1 MIKLRHR
8 YLIPPLL
15 IAVVAMLVSLLTVVF
30 VSADPG
36 LMVIGAVC
44 EGEVVPGENYI
55 HKITVGIRETDSAM
69 DMQIDVMGWGQSLQG
84 IAQALRASE
93 DTSSYS
99 AREYITVEPESF
111 HLEPGHSQDVV
122 ASLHIPEDVGSGGRY
137 AIIFIHSAPAGEGQ
151 VAVVSAVNALV
162 LLTIKDSQLAHE
174 GKITEFTVS
183 EVVSGQPID
192 ILTTFQ
198 NTGNHH
204 FKIKGEVTISNTQGE
219 VLDTIY
225 IPLTPS
231 VIPTMSRQL
240 KSSFVPQGELPLGV
254 YSVTSKVMLEDGT
267 LLDETQST
275 FEVGKTYTPP
285 TTSEVEKSS
294 IPPISASVT
303 VTPGSPATLET
314 EDGSIHVSFPQG
326 SVTGQVE
333 VSVQI
338 YSPAQLP
345 EPPSGFELG
354 ATFFRVDG
362 LSGLLAKEATLTF
375 KYSTFDLALA
385 EGNASRLTLARWD
398 EAQGEWSVL
407 KTEVDE
413 EAMTLTTKTN
423 QLSIWAVMVSP
434 PPEPTGWGPII
445 GGSVGGII
453 IIGLLVYFLVM
464 RRRVTNK

>member
-15 IAVVAMLVSLLTVVF
+15 IAVVAMLVSLLTGVF

-44 EGEVVPGENYI
+44 EGEVVPGESYI

-111 HLEPGHSQDVV
+111 HLEPGHSQDVI
-122 ASLHIPEDVGSGGRY
+122 ASIHIPGDVGSGGRY
-137 AIIFIHSAPAGEGQ
+137 AIIYIHSAPAGEGQ
-151 VAVVSAVNALV
+151 VAVVSAVNTLV

-204 FKIKGEVTISNTQGE
+204 FKIKGEVTISDTQGE

-453 IIGLLVYFLVM
+453 IIGLLVYFLVV

>member
-1 MIKLRHR
+1 MIKLHHR
-8 YLIPPLL
+8 YLMALL
-15 IAVVAMLVSLLTVVF
+15 LTAVAAMLSLAVVVIP

-36 LMVIGAVC
+36 LRVSGAVC
-44 EGEVVPGENYI
+44 EGEVVPGESYI
-55 HKITVGIRETDSAM
+55 HKITVSTRETDSAM
-69 DMQIDVMGWGQSLQG
+69 DIQIDVMGWGQSLQG
-84 IAQALRASE
+84 IARALQASE
-93 DTSSYS
+93 DTSAYS

-122 ASLHIPEDVGSGGRY
+122 ASIRIPEDVGSGGRY
-137 AIIFIHSAPAGEGQ
+137 TIIYIHSKPAGEGQ

-162 LLTIKDSQLAHE
+162 LLTIKDSQIVHE
-174 GKITEFTVS
+174 GKIIEFTTG
-183 EVVSGQPID
+183 EVVSGQPVD

-204 FKIKGEVTISNTQGE
+204 FKIKGEVTISNAQGE

-231 VIPTMSRQL
+231 SMIPTMSRQL
-240 KSSFVPQGELPLGV
+240 ESTFVPQGELPAGV
-254 YSVTSKVMLEDGT
+254 YSVTLKVMLEDNT
-267 LLDETQST
+267 ILDEAQST
-275 FEVGKTYTPP
+275 FEVGKLYTPP
-285 TTSEVEKSS
+285 
-294 IPPISASVT
+294 PMPASVT

-314 EDGSIHVSFPQG
+314 EDRSIHISFPQG

-333 VSVQI
+333 VSVQS
-338 YSPAQLP
+338 YSPEQLP
-345 EPPSGFELG
+345 DPPSGFEFG
-354 ATFFRVDG
+354 TTFFQVDG

-375 KYSTFDLALA
+375 KYSAADLAQA

-398 EAQGEWSVL
+398 EADSEWSVL

-423 QLSIWAVMVSP
+423 QLSIWAVMVGAS
-434 PPEPTGWGPII
+434 PEPTSWGLII
-445 GGSVGGII
+445 GGIMGGII
-453 IIGLLVYFLVM
+453 IIGLLAYFLIV